1 MSIIIHIIEQL
12 NEIVDVKDNTCADFK
27 KEVNY
32 KDPKFKVGSH
42 VIVSKYKNIFCQ
54 RIHTKLV

>member
-1 MSIIIHIIEQL
+1 MEQL

-32 KDPKFKVGSH
+32 EDPKFKVGSH
-42 VIVSKYKNIFCQ
+42 VIISKYKNIFCQ